1 MNTFLIE
8 RLASDKS
15 TSDIKVFGNGV
26 KRVSSSDFSNG
37 LVTRVRSES
46 VVFKA
51 SLPSGK
57 PPSHTPVIVV
67 TPVTV
72 ISFVPTTVTL
82 AKFGSLLPMPNFNI
96 FPTLNLAGNCG
107 FELVIVLNPV
117 VRSDLFKSPFPK
129 TNSPLNFTSPVNVLA
144 KPTSPLF

>member
-1 MNTFLIE
+1 M
-8 RLASDKS
+8 
-15 TSDIKVFGNGV
+15 
-26 KRVSSSDFSNG
+26 
-37 LVTRVRSES
+37 RSER

-51 SLPSGK
+51 SLPSGN
-57 PPSHTPVIVV
+57 PPSQTPDTVV

-82 AKFGSLLPMPNFNI
+82 AKFESLLPAPNFNI
-96 FPTLNLAGNCG
+96 LPTFNLAGNCG

-129 TNSPLNFTSPVNVLA
+129 TNSFLNLTSPVNVLA

>member
-1 MNTFLIE
+1 M
-8 RLASDKS
+8 
-15 TSDIKVFGNGV
+15 
-26 KRVSSSDFSNG
+26 
-37 LVTRVRSES
+37 RSER

-57 PPSHTPVIVV
+57 PPSQTPETVV

-96 FPTLNLAGNCG
+96 LPTFNLAGNCG

-129 TNSPLNFTSPVNVLA
+129 TN
-144 KPTSPLF
+144 